1 MSQTIDNRVV
11 EMRFENEQFE
21 RGVSSSISSLDKLKE
36 SLNFDESEKSL
47 NSLNRS
53 LNDVDASG
61 LEKNIDEA
69 GRHFSAFEIAA
80 ITAIANISSRL
91 TDLGIQLAKSMSV
104 DQVVSGFG
112 KYEQELR
119 SVQTI
124 MNATGKS
131 IEVVQDELE
140 KLGWYTDETSYEY
153 SAMVDNIS
161 KFTSQGIDLHEAT
174 SAMQGIANMAGLAGA
189 TVEDASHAMDGF
201 SKAMAAGDMK
211 LQNWKWIQT
220 AHMETVQ
227 TKEAFMEAAVA
238 AKTLTKVS
246 DGVYKT
252 LKGDTVTVATFTE
265 TLKDGWLNAEAMKKT
280 FLEFSS
286 YSNLV
291 YAFQENFENLTH
303 SEITT
308 SKAIEML
315 SADFAD
321 NADVQKAY
329 MDAVNETTGRTINMK
344 EAQEELANWTE
355 NAAEKAFKAS
365 QEYRTFGDAIDATKD
380 AASSGWKN
388 IFSYIFGNAEESKEL
403 WGLVG
408 DTLYDVFVEPLNSV
422 TEMLGEWSD
431 GGGFDTILTMVENLF
446 TMLGSVFGPVKDAL
460 SELFPMLS
468 GEEFYDITYRLGE
481 FFDAMTLSEEAAGDL
496 TETLTTLLKPLR
508 WVADAFSFIFKVG
521 ASAVV
526 ILRALIL
533 TLVEMFGSGEKIK
546 EFFKNLIG
554 EENFNKL
561 ADAFTKAVESIKT
574 AFGVLKTAIVGEGET
589 VQFTDI
595 LSKALTVLVN
605 IVSIAATALAK
616 GLTFAIEQFNKL
628 DLTKIAEGIGK
639 GVNFLKGVLETG
651 ISYVFKAADGIASAV
666 GTLLKWLDV
675 KKLTAILLALGLL
688 TSVVKTI
695 LFFKNI
701 GEAIDNITSAFYD
714 LGEAAKF
721 SALSKMFFGIAA
733 ALLALAGGL
742 AILAHCDW
750 KSLILSTAIL
760 IALGYAIYEM
770 VDHMR
775 KIDTKDLLKVSMA
788 MLAFG
793 ISVDL
798 FVVAIAALI
807 PVLAALTVIE
817 WETLGKLGAILL
829 GFTGVMAIIG
839 NFASTFAKGAGAF
852 AVMSLSLMLF
862 AAGLTALVPSLL
874 AMSLIKWESLAK
886 AGGILVTLALVVVA
900 LGAAGPM
907 ALIGAGALL
916 LLSVAMVTFATSL
929 LQIAAASAIFVGLIK
944 ILSDLGPAAETATQ
958 SLITILMMVIQ
969 VIPYIG
975 EALGKAFTMFI
986 AGIVSGGAKIVEAI
1000 SLVITGILQ
1009 GIANNIQTIVDLVVS
1024 IITAVIEGIQANI
1037 PNIIAC
1043 LEMIVD
1049 AVISFLSTKLPV
1061 LIVVLV
1067 DNVALLVDSII
1078 QAIATEA
1085 PRLVTALLTALD
1097 QILASLVEFIPHVVE
1112 FAFLVIAGF
1121 IIGLSSGAILLVEA
1135 AAQALVDF
1143 LTGLAQAIRVYA
1155 PQIKAAGKDVISAFK
1170 EAILGEI
1177 SLGGLAKTGL
1187 SAVWSF
1193 ITGANAGQQDVY
1205 QAGVNSAGAFTAGA
1219 SGAEYDPYDVGVWF
1233 NDSLVA
1239 GIEDTTD
1246 AAYNAGEGVGEALE
1260 DGLRDETDIHSKSP
1274 KIAGIGN
1281 WFGVSLTDGVDETT
1295 GLANDSGFGL
1305 GGSLSG
1311 GLLESLGIGLENAD
1325 GMLNDFI
1332 ANAASKMGGLEFIWG
1347 KSKKGANTWLVN
1359 QNEFLDYA
1367 YDGIT
1372 PPGYKPPSDDDDKK
1386 PKIPGGGGGGGS
1398 GKGGGSGSEQKEKE
1412 KSIKEL
1418 IQTYQF
1424 GQDVVDEFNKKYSDS
1439 INIFNEQVSGVD
1451 IARKSVDEL
1460 ALRLYKMSDQYQA
1473 DLTNSDLKTEEVLE
1487 HIKKS
1492 FEDQMGKIKTSISN
1506 VDIWSEFKENEDPVT
1521 MDDLIENSDNWLN
1534 AIEDWQAD
1542 LNQLLENGNLSDA
1555 MKQYL
1560 INLGFEGRD
1569 MIHALSEASED
1580 ELDSYTSNFDRFLQL
1595 QDSIP
1600 QNVMATWSGAMTGIQ
1615 DVVEN
1620 GAQAVINTLNTTLGE
1635 GLDPESGTSN
1645 ALLNAQNIFSVYR
1658 DELERGAE
1666 DIKTDSYPVGLN
1678 LCEGI
1683 AEGIREGKYIVFDAV
1698 DEMTEESIERAED
1711 AYDENSPSKV
1721 FARIGKFLDLGLAK
1735 GIFDYKGKV
1744 LDATDD
1750 LTNETIGS
1758 VGSSI
1763 QSISDLLFTDIQDPI
1778 IKPILD
1784 LSDIQAKAGQLNTFL
1799 EDTRVKATIQ
1809 NEGEMEDSE
1818 KGVTYS
1824 FTQNNYSPKALS
1836 RIDIYRQT
1844 RNQFSMMKEATRK

>member
-329 MDAVNETTGRTINMK
+329 MDAVNETTDRTINMK

-496 TETLTTLLKPLR
+496 TETLTVLLKPLR

-605 IVSIAATALAK
+605 IVSIAATAIAK

-628 DLTKIAEGIGK
+628 DLVKIAEWIGS

-651 ISYVFKAADGIASAV
+651 ISYVFSAANGIASAISV
-666 GTLLKWLDV
+666 LLKWLDV
-675 KKLTAILLALGLL
+675 KKLTVILIALGLVV
-688 TSVVKTI
+688 SVIKTI
-695 LFFKNI
+695 LFFRNLGNMLTSI
-701 GEAIDNITSAFYD
+701 AGAVSDAAEAM
-714 LGEAAKF
+714 KF
-721 SALSKMFFGIAA
+721 GQLSKVFLSIAV
-733 ALLALAGGL
+733 ALIAFAGAL
-742 AILAHCDW
+742 AILAHCDMQQ
-750 KSLILSTAIL
+750 LAFAAIVMVS
-760 IALGYAIYEM
+760 LGYAIYQMFERM
-770 VDHMR
+770 GKM
-775 KIDTKDLLKVSMA
+775 DTKSLLKVSGA
-788 MLAFG
+788 MLAFAVA
-793 ISVDL
+793 IDL
-798 FVVAIAALI
+798 FVVGIVALI
-807 PVLAALTVIE
+807 PVLAALSVIE
-817 WETLGKLGAILL
+817 WEPIGKLGAILL
-829 GFTGVMAIIG
+829 AFVATIVIIG
-839 NFASTFAKGAGAF
+839 DSAAVFAKGAGSF
-852 AVMSLSLMLF
+852 ALMSLSLMLF

-929 LQIAAASAIFVGLIK
+929 LEIAAASAIFVGLIK

-986 AGIVSGGAKIVEAI
+986 AGIISGGAQISAAI
-1000 SLVITGILQ
+1000 ALVISGILQ
-1009 GIANNIQTIVDLVVS
+1009 GIASNIQTIVDLVVS
-1024 IITAVIEGIQANI
+1024 IITAVIEGVQANI
-1037 PNIIAC
+1037 PNVIAC
-1043 LEMIVD
+1043 LEMIAD
-1049 AVISFLSTKLPV
+1049 AIISFLSTKLPV

-1239 GIEDTTD
+1239 GVEDTTD

-1386 PKIPGGGGGGGS
+1386 PKIPGGGGS